1 MKIVT
6 KTDEMG
12 NLWLLLSKGNGSHEI
27 KSMDDT
33 ICDTIKNS
41 KFKQRLMTATMIAD
55 ICGFDSSKK
64 PVIDSVA
71 KAMRSLGYKET
82 RRGSGKYFVMFEKQ
96 KRFDHI
102 TPITGL

>member
-12 NLWLLLSKGNGSHEI
+12 NLWLLLSKGDGNHEI
-27 KSMDDT
+27 KSVDDT
-33 ICDTIKNS
+33 ICDTIKKS

-71 KAMRSLGYKET
+71 KTMRALGYKET

-96 KRFDHI
+96 KKSDHI
-102 TPITGL
+102 AQITSL